1 MFGVQVV
8 DQPRFEYRAV
18 MVDTSRNFVS
28 LDELKVMCDLMESN
42 KMNALHLHLTD
53 DQSWPIE
60 IEGFPRL
67 TEWLSYGNFP
77 YDTPENGSTS
87 HIFTVDAV
95 KEMVSYCQDRAVR
108 VIPEVD
114 MPGHCSRAPMAYPE
128 YFVEQDSPHGCAANK
143 SLVCPRGMIDIT
155 TEHGFEFVDGLWKS
169 LVDTFPGGEYVSSAF
184 ARCMGDCDGFVCWKL
199 TAGHLLVWFAA
210 HRW

>member
-1 MFGVQVV
+1 
-8 DQPRFEYRAV
+8 
-18 MVDTSRNFVS
+18 
-28 LDELKVMCDLMESN
+28 
-42 KMNALHLHLTD
+42 
-53 DQSWPIE
+53 
-60 IEGFPRL
+60 
-67 TEWLSYGNFP
+67 
-77 YDTPENGSTS
+77 
-87 HIFTVDAV
+87 
-95 KEMVSYCQDRAVR
+95 
-108 VIPEVD
+108 
-114 MPGHCSRAPMAYPE
+114 MAYPE